1 MARVAKA
8 ARMTKGKRLPA
19 SLHVGRTKG
28 ASDFTACLLI
38 GRAGMPAKVGFTKGT
53 YSCARGKNP
62 REAVAHALKQA
73 SENFAKRRGTYRG
86 RR

>member
-1 MARVAKA
+1 
-8 ARMTKGKRLPA
+8 MTKGKRLPA

-38 GRAGMPAKVGFTKGT
+38 GRAGMPAKIGFSKGT

-62 REAVAHALKQA
+62 REAVASALKAA
-73 SENFAKRRGTYRG
+73 SDNVARRRGTYRG
-86 RR
+86 AK